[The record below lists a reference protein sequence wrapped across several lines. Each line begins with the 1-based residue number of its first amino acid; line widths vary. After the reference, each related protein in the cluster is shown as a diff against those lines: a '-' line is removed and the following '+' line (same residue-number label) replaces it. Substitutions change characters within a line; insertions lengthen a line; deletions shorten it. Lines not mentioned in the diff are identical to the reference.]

1 MTKSY
6 GADPNA
12 PKDPNCVACQND
24 WPIFVNPDTG
34 ERTHIDIIGYH
45 PDYGCC
51 TQCPT
56 TDKWWEISDDDDDEE
71 EEERP

>member
-1 MTKSY
+1 MTSY

-34 ERTHIDIIGYH
+34 IREHIDLFDTYDAGISER
-45 PDYGCC
+45 
-51 TQCPT
+51 CPT
-56 TDKWWEISDDDDDEE
+56 QNPRWKDEDE
-71 EEERP
+71 TEAP